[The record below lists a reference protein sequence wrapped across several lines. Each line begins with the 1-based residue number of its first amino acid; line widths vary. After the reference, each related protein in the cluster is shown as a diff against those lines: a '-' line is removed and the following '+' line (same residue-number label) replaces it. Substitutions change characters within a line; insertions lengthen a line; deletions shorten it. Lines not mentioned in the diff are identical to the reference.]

1 MSALTPSCIIFNA
14 NKIMSNPVLLQQHM
28 SKAKPCHFGID
39 CKRDLS
45 ECAGAHFL
53 EEFRVP
59 ICLFLHICKKKDCTM
74 YHPNMGTA
82 QEYITFMGIDKV
94 LPTHEKWISVKD
106 SVKDRRENVIK
117 GAKHTISNP
126 DLLRKHLT
134 KTRSCF
140 HGLKCRNKESCCGAH
155 FLDEYRLPICL
166 YLEFCQDKACKAFHP
181 HLGKTKEQF
190 MEENN
195 INLPIRK
202 IEENELVDDAK
213 DNDIVPLT
221 GRNRRASPSP
231 IVNSKK
237 NTALCSF
244 VKNNSKCKRAGCS
257 FAHSII
263 DLNLPIEQGA
273 SIEKKREM
281 AERIFG
287 TIPDFF
293 MNPSYMNSEYI
304 NMLKKQEDLVDDLRR
319 QENGEENDENLS
331 KDDEENIEEFLK
343 EIEYEQAKE
352 DFLMEMDLLELGLE
366 EFNFAESDSE
376 DDNEENHDELKV
388 KITINSISQIE
399 TLEKAG
405 KINKEK
411 MWNEE
416 EKW

>member
-1 MSALTPSCIIFNA
+1 
-14 NKIMSNPVLLQQHM
+14 
-28 SKAKPCHFGID
+28 
-39 CKRDLS
+39 
-45 ECAGAHFL
+45 
-53 EEFRVP
+53 
-59 ICLFLHICKKKDCTM
+59 
-74 YHPNMGTA
+74 
-82 QEYITFMGIDKV
+82 
-94 LPTHEKWISVKD
+94 
-106 SVKDRRENVIK
+106 
-117 GAKHTISNP
+117 
-126 DLLRKHLT
+126 
-134 KTRSCF
+134 
-140 HGLKCRNKESCCGAH
+140 
-155 FLDEYRLPICL
+155 
-166 YLEFCQDKACKAFHP
+166 
-181 HLGKTKEQF
+181 

-237 NTALCSF
+237 NTMLCSF